1 MGSGEWADWGLLRS
15 FLPRNDTEVAKTAKM
30 SKSGRLNLTAKTG
43 GLSFI
48 KNMAEQTGT
57 IKITGTIGEVCFYK
71 LHGKHYA
78 RSKSSLTGKRVKTS
92 DAFKNTMQYAA
103 LLAEASTIGSAVY
116 RLLPK
121 QKRERK
127 VYQQLTG
134 IAMQLLKKG
143 TTKEDIIVLLK
154 KEVSL

>member
-1 MGSGEWADWGLLRS
+1 
-15 FLPRNDTEVAKTAKM
+15 
-30 SKSGRLNLTAKTG
+30 
-43 GLSFI
+43 
-48 KNMAEQTGT
+48 
-57 IKITGTIGEVCFYK
+57 
-71 LHGKHYA
+71 
-78 RSKSSLTGKRVKTS
+78 
-92 DAFKNTMQYAA
+92 MQYAA
-103 LLAEASTIGSAVY
+103 LLAKASTIGSAVY

>member
-1 MGSGEWADWGLLRS
+1 
-15 FLPRNDTEVAKTAKM
+15 
-30 SKSGRLNLTAKTG
+30 
-43 GLSFI
+43 
-48 KNMAEQTGT
+48 
-57 IKITGTIGEVCFYK
+57 
-71 LHGKHYA
+71 
-78 RSKSSLTGKRVKTS
+78 
-92 DAFKNTMQYAA
+92 MQYAA

-143 TTKEDIIVLLK
+143 TTKEDIIVAEKRSIPMTRRRLYF
-154 KEVSL
+154 